1 MTHVNQKRK
10 KKLSSPKRL
19 NLTEKV
25 KDEGK
30 KEEERKQRDSE
41 ARQRDR
47 GYPDIDARVYLAIA
61 AAHTR
66 PILPLPSVAQ
76 FA

>member
-1 MTHVNQKRK
+1 M
-10 KKLSSPKRL
+10 
-19 NLTEKV
+19 